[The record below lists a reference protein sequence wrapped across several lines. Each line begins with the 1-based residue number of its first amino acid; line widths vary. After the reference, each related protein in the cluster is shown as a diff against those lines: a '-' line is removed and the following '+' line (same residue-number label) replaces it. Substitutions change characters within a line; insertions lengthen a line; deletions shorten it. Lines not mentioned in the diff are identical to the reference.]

1 MKLGKR
7 SVFIFCVLF
16 SLAFRLEAQSPSAME
31 LDTRH
36 AELTFFGDD
45 AASISG
51 VRAGSYLLQLYLFR
65 DGDYWLVTRVETEG
79 ESPDTIDPENTVIE
93 HGAGDEYLLMDLNID
108 GIFYFG
114 TFAPQR
120 AARADTTGRIDR
132 DAEPDGS
139 LESGAVLLPV
149 RVVGTEVAPE
159 DDRPAANGE
168 TLQPIHAA
176 PNLRDLRDLQD
187 LQELVRVLEGRVLTI
202 EERGISALQ
211 TLNELQKQ
219 ESVRTELGDLSERI
233 SFLAGLLAELREAPS
248 ETVHKIEN
256 DDGLLSIETA
266 RSTFGTIVRNGFSGG
281 TESLGTWSFDE
292 NAVDQVDPDV
302 FFAKLRFPLEQ
313 HTDEPVLYAVTVMTP
328 DPGWVGAGVH
338 LFASAVDHP
347 AGYGHGVS
355 LLVWLTRD
363 VDVYGSDKTY
373 LQIYRSTNDVEMERI
388 AHAALPERIEA
399 GARLEVLLD
408 PQTNYITVAVNGEE
422 RFRYFVFFPLSDGV
436 EVSLRSLGRARFEEL
451 QIRGP
456 VE

>member
-1 MKLGKR
+1 MKIGNR

-16 SLAFRLEAQSPSAME
+16 SLAFRLGAQSPSVME

-51 VRAGSYLLQLYLFR
+51 IRAGSYLLQLYLFR

-176 PNLRDLRDLQD
+176 PDLMDL
-187 LQELVRVLEGRVLTI
+187 
-202 EERGISALQ
+202 
-211 TLNELQKQ
+211 Q

-256 DDGLLSIETA
+256 DDGLLSIDTA
-266 RSTFGTIVRNGFSGG
+266 RATFGTIVRNGFSGG

-363 VDVYGSDKTY
+363 ADVYGSDKTY

-399 GARLEVLLD
+399 GAHLEVLLD

-436 EVSLRSLGRARFEEL
+436 EVSLRSLGRAHFEEL